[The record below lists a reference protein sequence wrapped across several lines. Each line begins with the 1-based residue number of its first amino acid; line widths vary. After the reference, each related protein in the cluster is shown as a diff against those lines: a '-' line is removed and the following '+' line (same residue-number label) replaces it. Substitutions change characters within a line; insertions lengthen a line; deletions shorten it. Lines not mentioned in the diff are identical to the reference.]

1 MAGQGETFFTQYD
14 RDGRAFMRAQRSS
27 PMRDHRRA
35 FRAQIDFPLRGRTV
49 LDAGCGYGHDL
60 PFYAKRGALVYG
72 TDPSRAMIA
81 LARQHCPDCADRL
94 SVQPIRRTSF
104 PDRFFDVVT
113 SIYALHNEPD
123 LEPALREM
131 HRIVKPTGL
140 FLYLVQHPLFVF
152 QLTRRKTYHR
162 KETVRFTIPDMQ
174 PPCAIRQPAHT
185 FSEYFSPF
193 VLDRFELLAFAEGRE
208 PVPMWFLAKLRRKA

>member
-1 MAGQGETFFTQYD
+1 MAGRGKTFFTQYD
-14 RDGRAFMRAQRSS
+14 REGRAFMRAQQSS
-27 PMRDHRRA
+27 PLRDHRRA
-35 FRAQIDFPLRGRTV
+35 FRTQLTVPLKGKKV

-72 TDPSRAMIA
+72 TDPSKAMIA
-81 LARQHCPDCADRL
+81 LARQQCPDVSDRL
-94 SVQPIRRTSF
+94 SVQPIQKTSF
-104 PDRFFDVVT
+104 PDRFFDLVT

-123 LEPALREM
+123 LQPAFREM
-131 HRIVKPTGL
+131 HRILKPGGL

-152 QLTRRKTYHR
+152 QRKPHRTYHR
-162 KETVRFTIPDMQ
+162 KETITFTIPDMR

-185 FSEYFSPF
+185 FSEYFTSF

-208 PVPMWFLAKLRRKA
+208 AVPMWFLAKLRKR